1 MIYYGR
7 SEYNGLR
14 WKQSLLEWPLENSVS
29 MRATVTVGARVRV
42 RARATVTV
50 TVALTVAVT
59 VIDSVIMVTLIFFWG
74 S

>member
-1 MIYYGR
+1 MG
-7 SEYNGLR
+7 
-14 WKQSLLEWPLENSVS
+14 
-29 MRATVTVGARVRV
+29 ATVRVVARVRV

-50 TVALTVAVT
+50 TVALAVAVA